1 MVHTYTAIFS
11 ILNLKVEGIAVKS
24 AVMCKVKKKTHRV
37 RICLCS
43 TQQYTQY
50 TQTIAWKNC
59 FDMQETAKHLNAK
72 CIILW

>member
-50 TQTIAWKNC
+50 TQTIA
-59 FDMQETAKHLNAK
+59 
-72 CIILW
+72 